1 MTKFQIAISKS
12 KKSIKALHWWKFLCN
27 GLMFWFFFFQF
38 FTINFYDMAWK
49 FRKVL
54 LANEKPKKLNFHAL
68 SDTQVS
74 IIGCMRF
81 YGTKLCK
88 TKKNGNSLKFS
99 M

>member
-1 MTKFQIAISKS
+1 M
-12 KKSIKALHWWKFLCN
+12 
-27 GLMFWFFFFQF
+27 
-38 FTINFYDMAWK
+38 
-49 FRKVL
+49 L